1 MRKRV
6 FGSIFLTAIVT
17 LLLTAGLFLL
27 VVHAGLTRD
36 LRGRLAREGG
46 YIAAAV
52 STDRDL
58 EEIKA
63 LGTLCADRIT
73 LVKKDG
79 TVLYDNETPAAEME
93 NHGTRPE
100 IRRAAETGVGE
111 DSRLSETLETQTY
124 YYALRLANGDIL
136 RIAATADSAFGALAG
151 ASPWIVL
158 VVLLALLVAAL
169 LASRLTHVFLA
180 PIVSLDLHDPLKNE
194 AYDELSPLL
203 HRIDRQNRRI
213 NIQMDELRRR
223 QAEFD
228 DITARMDEGL
238 VLFSSSGDILFSN
251 NVIHQLFPQDKAT
264 GNYLTLCRD
273 AAYVEAVEQA
283 LRGGS
288 AHTRMEKN
296 GRIWSLAAS
305 SVAEEG
311 AGHAAVL
318 LIVDVTEREQAE
330 QQRQEFTANVSHE
343 LKTPLTSISGYAELI
358 ESGMAQGD
366 QAKTFAA
373 EIHKSANRLLTL
385 INDIIRLSQM
395 DAPMPSL
402 KFEPVD
408 LAQIAANTFEQLEMS
423 ARKADVSLQLDA
435 RHAVV
440 EADRQMMDELLYNLC
455 DNAIR
460 YNVRGGSVRLEVRP
474 VRDKVIVCVQD
485 TGIGIS
491 PENQEHV
498 FERFY
503 RVDKSRSKATGGTGL
518 GLAIVKHIAV
528 KHNAQITL
536 ESELGRGTTISV
548 TFDRCFKA

>member
-1 MRKRV
+1 MKKKIFKYFACMIAVAIVVTTVLLSWVNYGMFQNRVMDDLRTYGRV
-6 FGSIFLTAIVT
+6 FSSILPDSEETAEGEAFARLTKEGLRVT
-17 LLLTAGLFLL
+17 L
-27 VVHAGLTRD
+27 VHP
-36 LRGRLAREGG
+36 
-46 YIAAAV
+46 
-52 STDRDL
+52 
-58 EEIKA
+58 
-63 LGTLCADRIT
+63 
-73 LVKKDG
+73 DG
-79 TVLYDNETPAAEME
+79 SVYYDNFADPKTME
-93 NHGTRPE
+93 NHGGRPE
-100 IRRAAETGVGE
+100 IDEALENGE
-111 DSRLSETLETQTY
+111 GSSVRNSDTVDSSTF
-124 YYALRLANGDIL
+124 YYAVRMENGDSLRLAQEASSIWSIYMRSAPLIL
-136 RIAATADSAFGALAG
+136 
-151 ASPWIVL
+151 
-158 VVLLALLVAAL
+158 LLA
-169 LASRLTHVFLA
+169 ASMA
-180 PIVSLDLHDPLKNE
+180 IVSL
-194 AYDELSPLL
+194 ELAHLL
-203 HRIDRQNRRI
+203 
-213 NIQMDELRRR
+213 
-223 QAEFD
+223 
-228 DITARMDEGL
+228 TARL
-238 VLFSSSGDILFSN
+238 VQPIEQMTSHLN
-251 NVIHQLFPQDKAT
+251 NVS
-264 GNYLTLCRD
+264 G
-273 AAYVEAVEQA
+273 
-283 LRGGS
+283 
-288 AHTRMEKN
+288 
-296 GRIWSLAAS
+296 
-305 SVAEEG
+305 VARYPELEPFMDM
-311 AGHAAVL
+311 
-318 LIVDVTEREQAE
+318 IE
-330 QQRQEFTANVSHE
+330 QQHEEILRSANMRVEFTANVSHE

-408 LAQIAANTFEQLEMS
+408 LAQIASNTFEQLEMS